1 MTVLVGAPA
10 VAERGLADRGSSSMG
25 FGGEAV
31 DGHLLGADE
40 LLTGLAL
47 CRDWAAKKR
56 LICSFAEQEMMIL
69 DGVESAEFAILERR
83 AASVIQGIVTVDEG
97 HVPGLIQSNFLQ
109 HVLPRVEGYLGV
121 KLDAIELD
129 FIADLG

>member
-1 MTVLVGAPA
+1 MTVLSRMPTTVGH
-10 VAERGLADRGSSSMG
+10 GLADQGSNSTG
-25 FGGEAV
+25 LGGEAV
-31 DGHLLGADE
+31 DGRLLGADE
-40 LLTGLAL
+40 LLASLAL

-56 LICSFAEQEMMIL
+56 LICSFAEQETMIL
-69 DGVESAEFAILERR
+69 DGVKSVGFAIFERR

-97 HVPGLIQSNFLQ
+97 HAPGLIQSNFLQ

-121 KLDAIELD
+121 KLDAIEVD

>member
-1 MTVLVGAPA
+1 
-10 VAERGLADRGSSSMG
+10 MG

-31 DGHLLGADE
+31 DGRLLGADE

-69 DGVESAEFAILERR
+69 DGVKSVEFAIFERR

-121 KLDAIELD
+121 KLEVIEVD